1 MGRMRLYIFIREP
14 DSRVDLPMMISTFLP
29 AGGQAAKLKP
39 AALLLLFSLFS
50 SSLLSAQVT
59 ESARIKA
66 LKTELSHSEGVDKIR
81 LLNEI
86 CDEFESFIPDSSLNY
101 ATRALLLSEEAG
113 SKEGMINSL
122 NNIGHY
128 YNIKADAEKSLEY
141 FNKSISI
148 AREIG
153 NKQLEAYCLNF
164 IARVQFSLVNYPGA
178 IDYYLQ
184 SLVLREQLGDSSG
197 IALIHGNL
205 GNLYRTTKD
214 YESAEKHLLKAL
226 ELNISFGD
234 TSRFLTDY
242 LNLGVLSHNMNKL
255 DKAREYDEKGIFFA
269 EKMNDLQSLSIILG
283 NYAMIFADQGDF
295 PKALDYLGRSL
306 KLKEEVIKQPAS
318 TVHAYAKYQQLYL
331 NYDFYQKSIDSGEK
345 TMELLAR
352 YPNRDMEQKVLKR
365 LAEAHSALGRYKEG
379 YEYMLQSEAMKD
391 SVFDQEKS
399 HQVKQLN
406 AIYETNKKDVTIARQ
421 DGEIKLISAASLFKT
436 RLAWAIGL
444 GMLSLFGSAYLFRS
458 RKFALNAKLMQER
471 FSRQLLSSHEEER
484 KRVAR
489 DLHDSVGQSL
499 ILIKNKVALNQDD
512 TTASMVSRAL
522 EEVRTIS
529 KALHPAVLD
538 RLGLTASIQK
548 LVNDADEV
556 TDIFFTEEI
565 ESIDNIFSR
574 EHELQIYRIVQE
586 TLNNLIKH
594 SQTESALVRVNQE
607 ERKVTVT
614 VQDYGVG
621 FDLTEKPDTI
631 HSLGMKTLKER
642 TQLVG
647 GKILIEATKGKG
659 TSVTLVIDKPA

>member
-1 MGRMRLYIFIREP
+1 MVKSSPGIVRYIVFP
-14 DSRVDLPMMISTFLP
+14 F
-29 AGGQAAKLKP
+29 
-39 AALLLLFSLFS
+39 LLLLINGR
-50 SSLLSAQVT
+50 LLSQEVT
-59 ESARIKA
+59 TTKIDA
-66 LKTELSHSEGVDKIR
+66 LKSQLPSAGVLDKIR

-86 CDEFESFIPDSSLNY
+86 CDEFERFIPDSSLNY

-141 FNKSISI
+141 FNQSISI

-184 SLVLREQLGDSSG
+184 SLVLREQLADSSG

-255 DKAREYDEKGIFFA
+255 DKAREYNEKGIFFA
-269 EKMNDLQSLSIILG
+269 EKMNDLSALSIILG
-283 NYAMIFADQGDF
+283 NYAMVFADQGDF

-306 KLKEEVIKQPAS
+306 KLKEEVIRKPAS

-331 NYDFYQKSIDSGEK
+331 DYDFYQKSIDSGEK
-345 TMELLAR
+345 TMELLAS

-365 LAEAHSALGRYKEG
+365 LAEAHSALGYYKEG
-379 YEYMLQSEAMKD
+379 YQYMLKSEAVKD

-399 HQVKQLN
+399 RQVKQLN
-406 AIYETNKKDVTIARQ
+406 AIYETNKKDLKITQ
-421 DGEIKLISAASLFKT
+421 QEGEIKLISAASLFKT
-436 RLAWAIGL
+436 RLAWAIAI
-444 GMLSLFGSAYLFRS
+444 GMLLLFGSVYLYRS
-458 RKFALNAKLMQER
+458 RKYVLNANAMQER

-484 KRVAR
+484 KRISR

-512 TTASMVSRAL
+512 TTATMISKAL

-538 RLGLTASIQK
+538 RLGLTASIKK
-548 LVNDADEV
+548 LVNDVDEV

-565 ESIDNIFSR
+565 DTIDNIFSR

-586 TLNNLIKH
+586 ALNNMIKH
-594 SQTESALVRVNQE
+594 AQTESALVRVTLE

-621 FDLTEKPDTI
+621 FDLTEKPETI

-642 TQLVG
+642 TQMVG
-647 GKILIEATKGKG
+647 GKILIESTKGKG
-659 TSVTLVIDKPA
+659 TSVTLVINKPA